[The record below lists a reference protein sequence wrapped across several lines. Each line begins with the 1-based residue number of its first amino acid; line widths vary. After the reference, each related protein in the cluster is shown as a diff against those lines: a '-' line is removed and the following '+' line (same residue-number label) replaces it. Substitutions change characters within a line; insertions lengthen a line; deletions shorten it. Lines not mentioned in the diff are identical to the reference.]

1 MAQVQRPS
9 ALSKLSTTTQA
20 GGRGPKDRR
29 NIHDPAASLLTDSNL
44 LLAWLTK
51 LTSTEFFVP
60 CVEHSH
66 LKKNE
71 RIFYCMTCG
80 DGKSM
85 CRHCLK
91 GHEGHYVIQMRRY
104 VYNDVINLSE
114 ISLYA
119 DTSGIQSYSINAAP
133 VIFLKK
139 RPHNHDTKHSS
150 KDSCLVCRRSLK
162 EGHSWC
168 SLECKVENAGTCGSG
183 AAQALLPQQ
192 PDLSHL
198 PKVTTTAPVAKKK
211 PQQSAVATMT
221 TEVKGSGEEVVRER
235 KRQRS
240 ASPVLP
246 EEGSDRE
253 EDCSSDCS
261 AQTEQKRSCSRG
273 RSPSYTSRRKQLNPR
288 QSPPI

>member
-71 RIFYCMTCG
+71 VTTPTPFSLLIIYFPPLSNRPLTFVPYLFLIPSQRIFYCMTCG

-91 GHEGHYVIQMRRY
+91 GHEGHYVIQVRQHF
-104 VYNDVINLSE
+104 
-114 ISLYA
+114 
-119 DTSGIQSYSINAAP
+119 G
-133 VIFLKK
+133 
-139 RPHNHDTKHSS
+139 
-150 KDSCLVCRRSLK
+150 
-162 EGHSWC
+162 SWH
-168 SLECKVENAGTCGSG
+168 SLEC
-183 AAQALLPQQ
+183 
-192 PDLSHL
+192 
-198 PKVTTTAPVAKKK
+198 
-211 PQQSAVATMT
+211 
-221 TEVKGSGEEVVRER
+221 
-235 KRQRS
+235 
-240 ASPVLP
+240 
-246 EEGSDRE
+246 
-253 EDCSSDCS
+253 
-261 AQTEQKRSCSRG
+261 G
-273 RSPSYTSRRKQLNPR
+273 RYRCCHP
-288 QSPPI
+288 